1 MKSPRKPV
9 EPHKQ
14 TCMDTESLYPPFT
27 VGVDLG
33 GTTTAFAI
41 VDSVGH
47 IVRRGVFPTE
57 TPTVKVWADR
67 LSREIEAMVAEAG
80 LDDQIDGVG
89 IGAPCA
95 NAVTGCIEAATD
107 LPWPSPIPLSQMLES
122 RLGLHVTVSNDAN
135 AAAIGEMT
143 YGAAAGL
150 RNFIVLTLGTGV
162 GSGIVC
168 DGHLLTGARGFA
180 GELGHVTFPFAAD
193 RQCGCGRKGCLQ
205 TVASAKGIL
214 ETTLRML
221 ESSDRPSSL
230 RDLPVGELSAKTVD
244 IAARRGDALAREVYD
259 FTGRCLGQ
267 AAAEF
272 ASFADP
278 EAIILFGGVARAGDL
293 LLDPM
298 REAFSASALHLYR
311 DRVRFLL
318 SEVRD
323 SDAAILGA
331 ASLPYIKY

>member
-1 MKSPRKPV
+1 
-9 EPHKQ
+9 
-14 TCMDTESLYPPFT
+14 MDTESLYPPFT

-80 LDDQIDGVG
+80 LEEQIDGVG

-150 RNFIVLTLGTGV
+150 R
-162 GSGIVC
+162 
-168 DGHLLTGARGFA
+168 
-180 GELGHVTFPFAAD
+180 
-193 RQCGCGRKGCLQ
+193 
-205 TVASAKGIL
+205 
-214 ETTLRML
+214 
-221 ESSDRPSSL
+221 
-230 RDLPVGELSAKTVD
+230 
-244 IAARRGDALAREVYD
+244 
-259 FTGRCLGQ
+259 
-267 AAAEF
+267 
-272 ASFADP
+272 
-278 EAIILFGGVARAGDL
+278 
-293 LLDPM
+293 
-298 REAFSASALHLYR
+298 
-311 DRVRFLL
+311 
-318 SEVRD
+318 
-323 SDAAILGA
+323 
-331 ASLPYIKY
+331 